1 MEKSYEKSLERLE
14 EIAKILE
21 EGGQPLEKTLEL
33 FSEGTA
39 LISACGKYL
48 DEAEQKITK
57 LLNSGDQDAQ

>member
-21 EGGQPLEKTLEL
+21 EGGQHLEKSVEL
-33 FSEGTA
+33 FAEGTA

-48 DEAEQKITK
+48 DEAEQKITR
-57 LLNSGDQDAQ
+57 LLDNGEQ